1 MSAAAPL
8 PKGSPAPRP
17 GPKRPRPRPAPVR
30 RGTGLRAVAVPAA
43 LTRPVARPV
52 VRPVARPVA
61 RPAASNGVFVLV
73 VAGVLALG
81 LLGLLALNTVIAQ
94 SSFVAHDLTNQAED
108 LAVRQQALQQEVA
121 RLEAPDQL
129 ARQARALGLVPAE
142 SPVFLDLASGRIL
155 GVPTPAKRPPVAAA
169 PTPSATARPSARP
182 TAAGAAR

>member
-43 LTRPVARPV
+43 LT
-52 VRPVARPVA
+52 RPVARPVA